1 MKMFMRNWSILIGQ
15 IAGVEVRVHLTFL
28 LLLIFVWLPGAAGE
42 HSAARALALVAIIFA
57 SVVLHELG
65 HGLASMGTRTPV
77 RCVMLLP
84 IGGVSLMDDT
94 ASADLNWA
102 REIRIALAGP
112 IVSFLVAGVAIA
124 FGPVLFPHQS
134 LLPPSIHTAHLGHS
148 LVWVNVAL
156 GLLNLLPAYPLDG
169 GRVVRAFFLRS
180 YDALR
185 ATRRAV
191 SVGQFCSTMFLFAG
205 MAGAIYG
212 QAWSYGVMLV
222 GFFLFVGVQL
232 EDRYAV
238 FHAVLENVRM
248 EDVMLT
254 EFATLSPADTLEDA
268 LVKVI
273 HSLQDD
279 FPVIRGSE
287 LVGIISRFRI
297 LDILRVDGNGYIQPV
312 MSNVSEIAHR
322 GDSLASVFGKIT
334 QAGIRLIPVVDGE
347 RLVGI
352 VTLQNLMHSM
362 ALLAESKKLQ
372 RAQVEE

>member
-1 MKMFMRNWSILIGQ
+1 MRNWSVLVGTV
-15 IAGVEVRVHLTFL
+15 AGVEVRIHLTFL
-28 LLLIFVWLPGAAGE
+28 LLLVFLWLPDASAVHPGE
-42 HSAARALALVAIIFA
+42 RALALAGIILA

-65 HGLASMGTRTPV
+65 HAVASIGTRTPV

-94 ASADLNWA
+94 ATQDLSWA

-112 IVSFLVAGVAIA
+112 AVSFAVAGIATA
-124 FGPVLFPHQS
+124 FGPWLYPHQP
-134 LLPPSIHTAHLGHS
+134 LLPPAIHTAHLGHS
-148 LVWVNVAL
+148 LVWINVLL

-169 GRVVRAFFLRS
+169 GRVVRAFLLRR

-191 SVGQFCSTMFLFAG
+191 SVGQFCSTIFLFAG

-212 QAWSYGVMLV
+212 QPWSYGAMLV

-238 FHAVLENVRM
+238 FHAVLESVRM
-248 EDVMLT
+248 EEVMLT

-268 LVKVI
+268 LAKAI

-297 LDILRVDGNGYIQPV
+297 LDVLRDNGNGYIQPA
-312 MSNVSEIAHR
+312 MSNVVEIAQR
-322 GDSLASVFGKIT
+322 NDSLASVFGKIT
-334 QAGIRLIPVVDGE
+334 QAGIRLVPVVDGE

-362 ALLAESKKLQ
+362 ALLSESKKLQ
-372 RAQVEE
+372 QRSEAAE

>member
-1 MKMFMRNWSILIGQ
+1 
-15 IAGVEVRVHLTFL
+15 
-28 LLLIFVWLPGAAGE
+28 
-42 HSAARALALVAIIFA
+42 
-57 SVVLHELG
+57 
-65 HGLASMGTRTPV
+65 
-77 RCVMLLP
+77 MLLP

-94 ASADLNWA
+94 ATGDLNWA

-112 IVSFLVAGVAIA
+112 VVSFLVAGIAIA
-124 FGPVLFPHQS
+124 MSPILYPNQP
-134 LLPPSIHTAHLGHS
+134 LLPPSIHSAHLGHS
-148 LVWVNVAL
+148 LVWINVFL
-156 GLLNLLPAYPLDG
+156 GVLNFLPAYPLDG
-169 GRVVRAFFLRS
+169 GRVVRAFFLRR

-191 SVGQFCSTMFLFAG
+191 SVGQFCSTIFLFAG

-212 QAWSYGVMLV
+212 QPWSYGVMLV

-238 FHAVLENVRM
+238 FHAVLESVRM

-268 LVKVI
+268 LAKAI

-297 LDILRVDGNGYIQPV
+297 LDVLRESGNGYIQPAMNTV
-312 MSNVSEIAHR
+312 VAVAHR
-322 GDSLASVFGKIT
+322 SDSLASVFGKIT

-362 ALLAESKKLQ
+362 ALLSESKKLQ
-372 RAQVEE
+372 QRPESAE